1 MHLNIKDDET
11 HRMAQSLARETGES
25 MTEAVRL
32 AIRERLERVRDE
44 RRKERLREGEK
55 ELRRKAEKLAELRA
69 ISAETAE
76 LLKGPPLDHAELLY
90 DENGL
95 PK

>member
-1 MHLNIKDDET
+1 MHLNIKDNET

-90 DENGL
+90 GENGL